1 MNIHQLNQIIEYIK
15 KTHASYGTQSKN
27 GKPVFDVL
35 ENSSDLRL
43 GHKKPIIPF
52 RKILF
57 QNLLEPNNDDPELND
72 YSSSLSRSSDSSQ
85 SLRASNNNKIA
96 LIGLNNCD
104 VWSLHYLLE
113 EFGNTSTLPKRE
125 DILIIGSECF
135 PNESCFCDLM
145 GTNKIAPFDLHLQ
158 EHRDGYAIFADSPV
172 GKKILEKNGIK
183 QASKKLEINKIKPDG
198 TLIPQKKLSETI
210 DDKEKFRDYW
220 QKISDN
226 CFGCGACS
234 MVCPLCFCTRQD
246 FKNELTGESKQCLN
260 WDSCFAKRFSEI
272 QNHYDFRPKNVD
284 RLYNWYHHKFTRSYF
299 QSERFLCTGC
309 GRCIEACPANLN
321 MKNIIQSLI
330 KKDEEN

>member
-1 MNIHQLNQIIEYIK
+1 MESLISTHQLNQLIDYIIK
-15 KTHASYGTQSKN
+15 KYTTFGAQQKN
-27 GKPVFDVL
+27 GKLVFDVL
-35 ENSSDLRL
+35 KNSSDLKL

-57 QNLLEPNNDDPELND
+57 PKLLEPQQGQD
-72 YSSSLSRSSDSSQ
+72 SSL
-85 SLRASNNNKIA
+85 KIA

-113 EFGNTSTLPKRE
+113 EFGETFTLPKRE

-135 PNESCFCDLM
+135 PNENCFCDLM

-158 EHRDGYAIFADSPV
+158 EHGDGYAIFAGSPV

-183 QASKKLEINKIKPDG
+183 QTSKKLEINKIKPDG
-198 TLIPQKKLSETI
+198 ALIQQKKLSETI
-210 DDKEKFRDYW
+210 DDKEKFRDFW
-220 QKISDN
+220 EKISQN

-272 QNHYDFRPKNVD
+272 QNHYDFRPKNTD
-284 RLYNWYHHKFTRSYF
+284 RLYNWYHHKFVRSY
-299 QSERFLCTGC
+299 SESKRFLCTGC

-321 MKNIIQSLI
+321 MKNIIQSI
-330 KKDEEN
+330 IKQDKKDN

>member
-1 MNIHQLNQIIEYIK
+1 MESLISTHQLNQIIEYIK
-15 KTHASYGTQSKN
+15 KTYTSYGAQSKD

-35 ENSSDLRL
+35 KNASDLRL

-57 QNLLEPNNDDPELND
+57 PKLLEPNSN
-72 YSSSLSRSSDSSQ
+72 SSRS
-85 SLRASNNNKIA
+85 LRSSNNNKIS

-104 VWSLHYLLE
+104 VWSLHYLLL
-113 EFGNTSTLPKRE
+113 EFGQTSTLPKRE

-158 EHRDGYAIFADSPV
+158 EHGDGYAIFAGSPV

-183 QASKKLEINKIKPDG
+183 QTSKKLEIKEIRPDG
-198 TLIPQKKLSETI
+198 TPIPQKKLSETI
-210 DDKEKFRDYW
+210 DDKEKFKDYW

-272 QNHYDFRPKNVD
+272 QNHYDFRPQNVD
-284 RLYNWYHHKFTRSYF
+284 RLYNWYHHKFTRSYYE
-299 QSERFLCTGC
+299 SKRFLCTGC

-321 MKNIIQSLI
+321 MKNILESIIRQDD
-330 KKDEEN
+330 KKETRYKKQ